1 MGRKRSKR
9 GSGSS
14 VNSEDMSAD
23 GSKTYQVKDAIDAL
37 REAMEAGF
45 AGLRSDMDRLRY
57 EFKSDV
63 EKIEHEMKEITQG
76 LNSAQGDVEMLKEKI
91 DKDSKETTTE
101 LDALRSKVVD
111 LELRLNAEIE
121 NNVRLEQYTR
131 RENLRFNNINETD
144 GEDCKAIIYNII
156 DNDLGIG
163 KDGIRFHAVH
173 RVGKKAERRCR
184 PIIARFVSRE
194 DRDKVWKNRSKIKNS
209 GNHTDAY
216 ITEDFAKKLFMK
228 SAKF

>member
-1 MGRKRSKR
+1 
-9 GSGSS
+9 
-14 VNSEDMSAD
+14 
-23 GSKTYQVKDAIDAL
+23 
-37 REAMEAGF
+37 MEAGF

-63 EKIEHEMKEITQG
+63 ENIEHEMKEITQG

-91 DKDSKETTTE
+91 DKDLKETTSE

-121 NNVRLEQYTR
+121 NNIRLEQYTR
-131 RENLRFNNINETD
+131 RENLRFNNINESD
-144 GEDCKAIIYNII
+144 GEDCKAIVYSII

-163 KDGIRFHAVH
+163 RDGIRFHAVH
-173 RVGKKAERRCR
+173 RVGKKVE
-184 PIIARFVSRE
+184 RFVSRE
-194 DRDKVWKNRSKIKNS
+194 DRDEVWKNRSKIKNS

-216 ITEDFAKKLFMK
+216 ITEDFAKAIQEERKILIKAMLKERNEHGIRDAKVVGRFLFIHNEK
-228 SAKF
+228 YSHQHFPAFLR